1 MIERIFG
8 TECEYAPTYQSK
20 DNTKIAWMSEEELLD
35 HLKGLSVM
43 LFSSL
48 KRKKYPM
55 AGEFLGN
62 GGRLYIDRGGHP
74 EYATPEC
81 RSIKDLIAYEKAGDR
96 LVQELA
102 ALARPLD
109 DHPHTIPELHI
120 FKNNVDSYGNTYG
133 GHENYLISPKAAEN
147 IHQIIPFLVT
157 RQIFTGTGRV
167 STHQDTGDIFFKI
180 SQRADF
186 IRRKYSD
193 RTTNVRGIINTR
205 RREIY
210 NNEQN
215 RRLHIIVGDSNM
227 SEAAV
232 GLKIGTTVLILRLLE
247 EGKLNDIPALSSPVT
262 ALKSISRSWND
273 SFPLEDR
280 KGRLTALDVQSIYLD
295 HVRRFFSSHSPTS
308 EEASILALW
317 EEILA
322 GLNQLKI
329 SKENFILEEDP
340 HKLRRKIDWIL
351 KLWLLN
357 RYGKMDDTVV
367 NNRSLKLLD
376 VKYHDLNPT
385 TGLYSQ
391 CDSLGLVDHM
401 VEEDAVLRAKRLPP
415 DNTRARIR
423 GKVIRQTAEMNVEV
437 NIEDW
442 ENINIK
448 PKGRDTGSAHF
459 FNQHRGIG
467 HHLKIRL
474 DDPFKAVDPSIFE
487 QLEHFMEEW
496 R

>member
-8 TECEYAPTYQSK
+8 TECEYAPTYHSK
-20 DNTKIAWMSEEELLD
+20 DSTKIAWMSEEELLD

-48 KRKKYPM
+48 KRKGYPM

-96 LVQELA
+96 IVQELA
-102 ALARPLD
+102 VLTRPLID
-109 DHPHTIPELHI
+109 PPPTIPELHI

-167 STHQDTGDIFFKI
+167 STHLDTGNTSFQI

-186 IRRKYSD
+186 ISRTYSD

-227 SEAAV
+227 SEVAI

-273 SFPLEDR
+273 SFSLEDR
-280 KGRLTALDVQSIYLD
+280 KERLTALDVQLIYLE
-295 HVRRFFSSHSPTS
+295 HARRFFSSHSPTS

-322 GLNQLKI
+322 GLSQLKI

-340 HKLRRKIDWIL
+340 HNLRRKIDWIL

-357 RYGKMDDTVV
+357 RYGNMDDSAL
-367 NNRSLKLLD
+367 NNCSQKLLD
-376 VKYHDLNPT
+376 VKYHDLNPA

-391 CDSLGLVDHM
+391 CESLGLVDHM
-401 VEEDAVLRAKRLPP
+401 VEEEAVLRAKRLPP
-415 DNTRARIR
+415 DNTRAQIR
-423 GKVIRQTAEMNVEV
+423 GSIIRQTSEMDIEV
-437 NIEDW
+437 NVEDW

-448 PKGRDTGSAHF
+448 PKGRDTGNVHF

-474 DDPFKAVDPSIFE
+474 DDPFKAEDCSIFE
-487 QLEHFMEEW
+487 QIEHLVELW